1 MSRGGSKP
9 KAMTGTGAGK
19 GPLHRQDVACAG
31 GVAVL
36 EAGTEVTRRFPEAG
50 TGAARPVVRA
60 SVSFELPSN
69 TVGSLGDFLGGGL
82 EDGRRECAGGLGD
95 PLRQWQG
102 WAWVGVR
109 GDRHAAGG
117 TSPHETR
124 EALSA

>member
-1 MSRGGSKP
+1 MNPGGSKQ
-9 KAMTGTGAGK
+9 KVAMGGRPGQ
-19 GPLHRQDVACAG
+19 GPLHGHVVACAG

-82 EDGRRECAGGLGD
+82 EDGRRGGAGGLGD